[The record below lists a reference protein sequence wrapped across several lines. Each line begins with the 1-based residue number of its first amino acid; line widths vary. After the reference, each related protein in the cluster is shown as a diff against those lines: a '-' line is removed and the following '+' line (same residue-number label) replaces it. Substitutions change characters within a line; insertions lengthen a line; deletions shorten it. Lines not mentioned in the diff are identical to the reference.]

1 MTSPPKKANT
11 MKAGLVG
18 LGVMG
23 RNLALN
29 LRDKGHQI
37 IATDA

>member
-1 MTSPPKKANT
+1 

-29 LRDKGHQI
+29 LRDKNDVDVTGNQ
-37 IATDA
+37 TGDAVAGTT